1 MGRELPL
8 HRTRNIGIMA
18 HIDAGK
24 TTLTER
30 ILYYTGKTYK
40 IGEVHEGTAEMDWMV
55 QEKERG
61 ITITAAAT
69 TCSWKNTR
77 INIIDTPGH
86 VDFTVEVERSL
97 RVLDSAIAVFDGVAG
112 VEPQSETVWRQAD
125 RYHIPR
131 ICFINKMDR
140 VGADFDRCVQMIRDK
155 LFAVPLPVQIPI
167 GVEDTF
173 IGAVDLVSMKGLV
186 WRDAAGESIEE
197 VDIPAN
203 VATSAKKH
211 RDAMIELLAE
221 HDDALMEKYIHGE
234 EVTVEEIK
242 KAIREVTIA
251 TKLFPV
257 FCGAALKN
265 KGVQPVLDAVVEYLP
280 SPKDIPPVQGH
291 DVKDHEILLSR
302 EADDREPFCG
312 LVFKI
317 RSDPYVGKLSYLRVY
332 SGHLKAGD
340 TMLNVV
346 NQKKERIGR
355 LLRMHA
361 NDREDLKEAYT
372 GDIIAI
378 VGMKTVRTG
387 DTLCDPESPILLER
401 MVFPEPVIS
410 IAIEPKTKADQ
421 EKLDSA
427 LTRLEEEDPT
437 FRLKSDPDTG
447 QKIIS
452 GMGELHLEIIVDR
465 LVREFNV
472 QANVGKPQV
481 AYKETITKKVTSE
494 HKYMRQIA
502 GKDQVGH
509 VIIEMEPLKPGTG
522 FVFENGL
529 KGGEIPA
536 EFIPFIE
543 DGLKDS
549 MEGGV
554 IAGYKMVDIRVKL
567 VGGSYSESDSVD
579 MAYRIAANI
588 ALKEGA
594 RKAEPTLLE
603 PVMKL
608 EIISPDEYTGDIIS
622 DINARRGR
630 IESIDIRTGLKDLRA
645 MVPLSEVFGYATS
658 LRSMSQGR
666 ATHTLQFSHFDVVPE
681 NVMEKLVARMTG
693 RIF

>member
-1 MGRELPL
+1 
-8 HRTRNIGIMA
+8 MA

-131 ICFINKMDR
+131 ICFVNKMDR

-167 GVEDTF
+167 GAEDTF
-173 IGAVDLVSMKGLV
+173 IGAVDLVAMKGLV
-186 WRDAAGESIEE
+186 WNDASGESIEE
-197 VDIPAN
+197 VDIPSNIQA
-203 VATSAKKH
+203 SAKQH
-211 RDAMIELLAE
+211 REEMIELLAE
-221 HDDALMEKYIHGE
+221 HDDELMEKYIHGE

-242 KAIREVTIA
+242 KAIRKATIA

-280 SPKDIPPVQGH
+280 SPKDIPAVQGH
-291 DVKDHEILLSR
+291 DAKDHEILLSR
-302 EADDREPFCG
+302 EADDKEPFCG

-427 LTRLEEEDPT
+427 LARLEEEDPT

-481 AYKETITKKVTSE
+481 AYKETITRKVTSE
-494 HKYMRQIA
+494 HRYTRQIA

-509 VIIEMEPLKPGTG
+509 VVIEMEPLKPGTG
-522 FVFENGL
+522 FIFENRL
-529 KGGEIPA
+529 KGGEIPE

-554 IAGYKMVDIRVKL
+554 IAGYKMVDIKVTL

-630 IESIDIRTGLKDLRA
+630 IESIDILTGLKDLRA

-681 NVMEKLVARMTG
+681 SVMEKLVARMTG